1 MQYTN
6 EQRQEIFEE
15 RTKKDYPQI
24 WAYYEELLENEAL
37 SKEELDALNFRRRK
51 EIAVY
56 AYERSP
62 FYRTLYDKNGFDPH
76 SLETEADWDSVPVVT
91 KDMVRDFSDQ
101 IQVPGEIEKWG
112 RANNTGGSTGK
123 PLKVFNDKRDA
134 VPAVYWRYRGWWQ
147 NGVRGGVRKYSLNIG
162 QNEAIIYRPLP
173 DTVNAVTNPKAY
185 EPMEMCQLNAREMT
199 VGGVDTF
206 IADMRR
212 IKPVYVRGYA
222 GAVYEFAV
230 ICQKRGISFE
240 GVRGVEVTSTPTT
253 LAMRRTMEDVFGCKV
268 YDTYASNE
276 SLLIAAECGHSTDVH
291 HLHVFSDIKHID
303 IVDENMRIAH
313 AGVEGS
319 VCITSFN
326 NRVFPFVK
334 YLLGDRTRFINGQ
347 CECGLSF
354 PIIAPVRGR
363 ESDYLL
369 TKTGRKVFGQSNVF
383 DDYPDFVE
391 GFQFVQHKDLS
402 VTLKVVPKSGAR
414 NKEVQEIF
422 RHIQGL
428 YKDVDMRLEIVDA
441 IPHDAGKM
449 RFIVRE

>member
-147 NGVRGGVRKYSLNIG
+147 NGVRGG
-162 QNEAIIYRPLP
+162 YR
-173 DTVNAVTNPKAY
+173 
-185 EPMEMCQLNAREMT
+185 
-199 VGGVDTF
+199 
-206 IADMRR
+206 
-212 IKPVYVRGYA
+212 
-222 GAVYEFAV
+222 
-230 ICQKRGISFE
+230 S
-240 GVRGVEVTSTPTT
+240 
-253 LAMRRTMEDVFGCKV
+253 
-268 YDTYASNE
+268 
-276 SLLIAAECGHSTDVH
+276 
-291 HLHVFSDIKHID
+291 
-303 IVDENMRIAH
+303 IV
-313 AGVEGS
+313 
-319 VCITSFN
+319 
-326 NRVFPFVK
+326 
-334 YLLGDRTRFINGQ
+334 
-347 CECGLSF
+347 
-354 PIIAPVRGR
+354 
-363 ESDYLL
+363 
-369 TKTGRKVFGQSNVF
+369 
-383 DDYPDFVE
+383 
-391 GFQFVQHKDLS
+391 
-402 VTLKVVPKSGAR
+402 
-414 NKEVQEIF
+414 
-422 RHIQGL
+422 
-428 YKDVDMRLEIVDA
+428 
-441 IPHDAGKM
+441 
-449 RFIVRE
+449 